1 MNATKASRLY
11 LASRSPRRRELL
23 TQIGVRFDSLVFR
36 GPPREDAEV
45 DEIPLWNETPSDYVQ
60 RLAKVKALH
69 GLCLVRAREMTPQPV
84 LAADTAI
91 EFKGKIIGKPSDTVH
106 AAEMLKRFSGRVHH
120 VLTAVTLADGE
131 RAESALS
138 ASEVVFSTLSEN
150 EIHRYVESG
159 DPMDKAGAYGIQGYA
174 ALFVERLSGS
184 YSGVMGLPLFETG
197 QLLKRFGFFP

>member
-1 MNATKASRLY
+1 MNNFRIY

-23 TQIGVRFDSLVFR
+23 TRVGIRFDSLVFR

-45 DEIPLWNETPSDYVQ
+45 DEIPLGDETPSNYVQ
-60 RLAKVKALH
+60 RLARAKALH
-69 GLCLVRAREMTPQPV
+69 GLRLVRQREMPPQPV

-91 EFKGKIIGKPSDTVH
+91 EFEGKIIGKPSN
-106 AAEMLKRFSGRVHH
+106 AADAVEMLKRFSGRAHH
-120 VLTAVTLADGE
+120 VLTAVTLADGG
-131 RAESALS
+131 RIESAFS
-138 ASEVVFSTLSEN
+138 ASEVVFGALSEN
-150 EIHRYVESG
+150 EIRRYVESG

-197 QLLKRFGFFP
+197 QLLKRFGFSP